1 MRASR
6 TNLICGALFAGL
18 GLAFAVYAWHGLK
31 VGRASAMGPGYFP
44 IMLGAL
50 LIGLGALIGL
60 ERRDGPGPAL
70 PPVSWRGVA
79 LIAGAALVFGL
90 TVRGLGMV
98 PSLLVATFMAA
109 MATGQM
115 TAPRALLFSAVL
127 TAFNVAIFVF
137 ALRLPYP
144 VIGPWLGV

>member
-6 TNLICGALFAGL
+6 TNLICGALFAAL
-18 GLAFAVYAWHGLK
+18 GLSFVLYAWHGLEI
-31 VGRASAMGPGYFP
+31 GRASAMGPGYFP
-44 IMLGAL
+44 VMLGAL
-50 LIGLGALIGL
+50 LVGLGAAIALDRQGTAAA
-60 ERRDGPGPAL
+60 AL
-70 PPVSWRGVA
+70 PPISWRGVT

-115 TAPRALLFSAVL
+115 PPARALLFSAVL

-144 VIGPWLGV
+144 VIGPWLGG